1 MVLPKCKDLQEAA
14 PVGRNQVA
22 LVIFAQNDREGVHVS
37 VKRYRETLQE
47 GGDWRVFECSS
58 RRKGEGGGPPK
69 CGFSCRQLPSVGES
83 QALELDASFLSGL
96 LLTNLII
103 QETDP
108 YVVQIC
114 DKRRLFLFYFPV
126 KGG

>member
-58 RRKGEGGGPPK
+58 RRKGEGGVGGLRNAASVVGNSPQWESLRHQSWMHP
-69 CGFSCRQLPSVGES
+69 SSVGNS
-83 QALELDASFLSGL
+83 
-96 LLTNLII
+96 
-103 QETDP
+103 
-108 YVVQIC
+108 
-114 DKRRLFLFYFPV
+114 
-126 KGG
+126 